1 MIETSL
7 ISLKE
12 ALAEGQTL
20 KKGMQVVLP
29 TYMEATIYG
38 FIAIEEDEEDLFDL
52 SIDMPPLG
60 EAKVLSNR
68 VITSINDK
76 MYRFPIFS
84 EARKATEIKYPLRFL
99 YVPRLLNLPSQWE
112 VKYYMSSLS
121 DETPNPKVSRID
133 GVEIEDNIA
142 YYYSKEDDLYFQ
154 SSSRLS
160 GIGNGMVVITRRLS
174 KCSDDIKYE
183 IFNSN
188 EVLIEKNGH

>member
-12 ALAEGQTL
+12 ALEGGQTL
-20 KKGMQVVLP
+20 KKGMQVELP
-29 TYMEATIYG
+29 THMEATIYG
-38 FIAIEEDEEDLFDL
+38 FIVIEEDEEDLFDL
-52 SIDMPPLG
+52 AIDMPPLG

-84 EARKATEIKYPLRFL
+84 EVSKATEMKYPLRFL
-99 YVPRLLNLPSQWE
+99 YVPRFLNLPSQWE
-112 VKYYMSSLS
+112 TKYYIKTLRNEQPHSL
-121 DETPNPKVSRID
+121 VSKIE
-133 GVEIEDNIA
+133 GVHVEDNIA

-183 IFNSN
+183 IFTPN
-188 EVLIEKNGH
+188 EVLIEKL

>member
-7 ISLKE
+7 ISLKD

-29 TYMEATIYG
+29 FQMEATIYG
-38 FIAIEEDEEDLFDL
+38 FISIEEDEEDLFDL
-52 SIDMPPLG
+52 AIDMPPLG

-84 EARKATEIKYPLRFL
+84 EVSKATEMKYPLRFL
-99 YVPRLLNLPSQWE
+99 YVPRFLNLPSQWE

-142 YYYSKEDDLYFQ
+142 YYYPKDNALYFQ

-183 IFNSN
+183 IFTPN
-188 EVLIEKNGH
+188 EVLIEKL